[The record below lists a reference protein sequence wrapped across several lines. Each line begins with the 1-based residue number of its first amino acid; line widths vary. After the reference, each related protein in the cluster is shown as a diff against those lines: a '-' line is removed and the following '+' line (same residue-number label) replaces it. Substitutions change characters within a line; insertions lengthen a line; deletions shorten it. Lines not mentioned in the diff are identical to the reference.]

1 MRELILEWQSHD
13 LSLGYKPPSLIYE
26 DMFIKL
32 HHERMGYCWG
42 GIRKRKMLPKA
53 REFLNKATVGGKSK
67 IYSQKHEK
75 KTDSSP
81 QEVSGT

>member
-1 MRELILEWQSHD
+1 
-13 LSLGYKPPSLIYE
+13 
-26 DMFIKL
+26 
-32 HHERMGYCWG
+32 
-42 GIRKRKMLPKA
+42 MLPKA

-81 QEVSGT
+81 QEGLGQIVALISVCSIDKWVP